1 MMYSVADIAGLNRI
15 SRVIIKN
22 AADALCGMA
31 SHKLP
36 ENVDERPLIA
46 ATMFG
51 VTTPCVTRLRE
62 RLERSG
68 FEVVVFHATGSGGR
82 AMEKLIADGFFE
94 GIADVTTT
102 EWCDEVVGGV
112 LSAGPQRLEAAI
124 AADIPQVVSCGA
136 WIWLIIGP

>member
-1 MMYSVADIAGLNRI
+1 MLLMHFV
-15 SRVIIKN
+15 VW
-22 AADALCGMA
+22 A

-36 ENVDERPLIA
+36 EHADERPLIA

-82 AMEKLIADGFFE
+82 AMEKLIADGFLK
-94 GIADVTTT
+94 A
-102 EWCDEVVGGV
+102 
-112 LSAGPQRLEAAI
+112 LQMLLPLN
-124 AADIPQVVSCGA
+124 GA
-136 WIWLIIGP
+136 MR